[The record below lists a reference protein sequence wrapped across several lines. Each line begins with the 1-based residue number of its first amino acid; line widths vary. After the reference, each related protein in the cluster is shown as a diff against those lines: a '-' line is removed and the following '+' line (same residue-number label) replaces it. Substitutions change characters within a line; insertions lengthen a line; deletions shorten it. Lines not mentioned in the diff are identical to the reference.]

1 MRSKYQCLLPG
12 VHTHST
18 QVLVCKGFAQTSNN
32 ISSAQGQKQSL
43 AGSAS
48 LEGHGHLLVA
58 TLTGMAYIP
67 CIGAD
72 CSKIFKIQNQFQL
85 MQALCSA

>member
-12 VHTHST
+12 VHTHRT

-32 ISSAQGQKQSL
+32 ISSAQGQKHSL
-43 AGSAS
+43 AGSTS

-58 TLTGMAYIP
+58 TLMGMAYIP

-72 CSKIFKIQNQFQL
+72 FSKIFKIQNQFQL